1 MSQRSP
7 IEGVDADEALAALRG
22 ARPSDAVSRR
32 IAERA
37 LARRTP
43 KRWLVPMGVLAA
55 AAAVLALWL
64 VRPAPAVDRMQI
76 GPHAVV
82 RAPGSEVEVVRRS
95 HDRTLVRLGH
105 GAADF
110 DIEPLG
116 DGQTFRVR
124 TPEIEVEVVGTA
136 FRVETADGCS
146 TVRVT
151 EGRVRVTAGRASSL
165 LGAGETTR
173 HCATAVEA
181 PAPGEALV
189 REAQRLMLDPQR
201 SADAAAL
208 FGRYLEAH
216 PDGVFSEEAMF
227 HLPFAYRMGGDEPAA
242 RAAAARFLEAHPESR
257 RAGRIR
263 NAFSATP

>member
-1 MSQRSP
+1 MSQQPPNERL
-7 IEGVDADEALAALRG
+7 DADEALAALRD

-32 IAERA
+32 ITERA
-37 LARRTP
+37 LERRAP
-43 KRWLVPMGVLAA
+43 KRWIVPLAGLAA
-55 AAAVLALWL
+55 VAAAL
-64 VRPAPAVDRMQI
+64 VIWAAQPAPSGDRVQV
-76 GPHAVV
+76 GPHTVV

-95 HDRTLVRLGH
+95 HEQTLVRLGR

-116 DGQTFRVR
+116 AGQSFRVR

-165 LGAGETTR
+165 LGAGESTH
-173 HCATAVEA
+173 HCASAVEA

-201 SADAAAL
+201 TAEAAVL
-208 FGRYLEAH
+208 FERYLSAH
-216 PDGVFSEEAMF
+216 PRGVFREEAMF
-227 HLPFAYRMGGDEPAA
+227 HLPFAERLAGRE
-242 RAAAARFLEAHPESR
+242 AAAQTAAVRFLETYPDSR
-257 RAGRIR
+257 RAGRMR
-263 NAFSATP
+263 DAFADAP